1 VSSGADLT
9 ELLLD
14 DYGVAVLAGEAFGDD
29 PKAWRFRVATS
40 LLYGRT
46 DEDRWEALGS
56 SDPLA
61 LPWIAD
67 ALAHVRRALTA
78 LVD

>member
-1 VSSGADLT
+1 MG
-9 ELLLD
+9 
-14 DYGVAVLAGEAFGDD
+14 VLAGEAFGDD

-46 DEDRWEALGS
+46 DEKRWQALRS
-56 SDPLA
+56 SDPLT

-67 ALAHVRRALTA
+67 ALTRLRSTLTA
-78 LVD
+78 FAG